1 MGGKFVFQSCL
12 AYYMEK
18 NKDYLQ
24 NLLEL
29 KSLLLTSIYDV
40 ILSGRFALSDHGS
53 VLMALDF

>member
-1 MGGKFVFQSCL
+1 MFLSYL

-40 ILSGRFALSDHGS
+40 ILSGRFALSGHGS
-53 VLMALDF
+53 VLMVLVFL

>member
-1 MGGKFVFQSCL
+1 
-12 AYYMEK
+12 MEK

-29 KSLLLTSIYDV
+29 KSLLLTSYDV

-53 VLMALDF
+53 VLMALVF